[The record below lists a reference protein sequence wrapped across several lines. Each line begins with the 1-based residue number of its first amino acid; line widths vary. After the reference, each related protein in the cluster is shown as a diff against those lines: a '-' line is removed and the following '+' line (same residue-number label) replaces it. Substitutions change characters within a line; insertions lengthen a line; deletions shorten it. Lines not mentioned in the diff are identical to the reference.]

1 MDSSRGTNT
10 TSLDIRQSKMLKG
23 KSAENLAAFYTPEKV
38 AQILTDWAITDA
50 KNLVLDPS
58 YGGCSFL
65 NASFT
70 TLLKK
75 GSQKP
80 EKQIFG
86 VDIDP
91 TAKKHLTDLLA
102 AGAAP
107 QQYIN
112 KDFFEIDIDHFGGQ
126 PFDVIVGNPP
136 YIRYH
141 DIPEDLQRRAEM
153 RLTQF
158 DMRISGRA
166 SYWAFFLLYSMNLL
180 RSGGRLAMILPGAIL
195 HTDYSAHVRELLIN
209 RFEKVTIYLLQ
220 ERIFDG
226 TQEESVIICAE
237 GANRRNK
244 AVYVNHVSTVDELN
258 KAVENAQRSD
268 RTVQGKEGDGGWL
281 RGFTDSRSLEIY
293 DELTEAPQVVRLG
306 EWVETRI
313 GVVTGNNNFFII
325 SQDERKQRDIPEKYF
340 VPVIRRPAYIS
351 RLAATNRDLR
361 LIERQGK
368 DFLLL
373 NPPPKLWQMPKS
385 LRKYIEQGEEAGV
398 HLAWKCKSRK
408 PWYVVPH
415 TYIPKAFIPCMSASW
430 PRVMVNRSNYT
441 CTNNIIRL
449 SWKERRPPTDW
460 TRLALG
466 TLSTLSQ
473 LSAELVGRSY
483 GGGVLKLEP
492 TELTHL
498 AVPLVPQ
505 DVRQALALEV
515 DNLLRQNKQ
524 AEATNAVDKVLIDAY
539 PNLSRKKLALL
550 RSARDRLF
558 LRRRQHRNDAD
569 KIIQVDRDA

>member
-1 MDSSRGTNT
+1 MDAKEATNT
-10 TSLDIRQSKMLKG
+10 TSPDII
-23 KSAENLAAFYTPEKV
+23 KSSTLTEHAGGNLAAFYTPQEV

-50 KNLVLDPS
+50 RNLVLDPS

-65 NASFT
+65 NAAFAS
-70 TLLKK
+70 LLKK
-75 GSQKP
+75 GSHQP
-80 EKQIFG
+80 EKQVFG

-91 TAKKHLTDLLA
+91 SAKKYLRDLFA
-102 AGAAP
+102 AGATT
-107 QQYIN
+107 QQYVN
-112 KDFFEIDIDHFGGQ
+112 KDFFEVDMNHLGGQ
-126 PFDVIVGNPP
+126 PFDAIVGNPP

-141 DIPEDLQRRAEM
+141 DIPKNLQKRAEV
-153 RLTQF
+153 RLAQL

-166 SYWAFFLLYSMNLL
+166 SYWAFFLLYSMHLL
-180 RSGGRLAMILPGAIL
+180 RSGGRLAMLLPGAIL
-195 HTDYSAHVRELLIN
+195 HTDYSARVRELLIN

-220 ERIFDG
+220 ERIFEG

-237 GANRRNK
+237 GAGQQNK
-244 AVYVNHVSTVDELN
+244 AVCVNHVSTVEELI
-258 KAVENAQRSD
+258 KAFENAHRQD
-268 RTVQGKEGDGGWL
+268 RTVNGKEGDGGWL
-281 RGFTDSRSLEIY
+281 RAFTENRSLEIY
-293 DELTEAPQVVRLG
+293 DELTEEPHVVRLG

-325 SQDERKQRDIPEKYF
+325 SQDERQQRDIPEKYF

-351 RLAATNRDLR
+351 GLAATNRDLR
-361 LIERQGK
+361 LVGRQGK
-368 DFLLL
+368 DYLLL

-408 PWYVVPH
+408 PWYIVPH
-415 TYIPKAFIPCMSASW
+415 TYIPRAFIPCMSASW
-430 PRVMVNRSNYT
+430 PRVMVNRSDYT

-449 SWKERRPPTDW
+449 SWKERRPSTDW

-466 TLSTLSQ
+466 TLSTLSH

-492 TELTHL
+492 TELTRL

-505 DVRQALALEV
+505 GVTQVLAREV

-524 AEATNAVDKVLIDAY
+524 AEATDAVDRVLLDAI
-539 PNLSRKKLALL
+539 PTITRKKLAML
-550 RSARDRLF
+550 RSARDKLF

-569 KIIQVDRDA
+569 KIVKMDRDA